1 MFKLVAQMKSY
12 TLLCYKK
19 FFKLKQ
25 GFSKILKQIVLFA
38 LAMNVKLR
46 RRLIMS
52 ETNIMENKI
61 SLYSRF
67 VDDTYN
73 IKIYT
78 PDCPVP
84 ENGFPAIF
92 VLDGSSHFQLA
103 ADVVRLQ
110 HIRHTKTEVQPSIVI
125 GIAHQEEDRRNKRFR
140 DFTASSD
147 QVVFP
152 DRMKGKI
159 PDHFG
164 GADQFLNFIE
174 HELLTEI
181 NKKFFIDPEKRTLF
195 GHSLGGYFTLY
206 TSVHSPSLFET
217 YLACS
222 PSIWWNDHEL
232 NKSIEKALHEQEE
245 CTIRRQLY
253 VGEKEGFMVEDAKHL
268 QQLFQH
274 YNHDCKLYI
283 APDEN
288 HASVVPTIMS
298 RALRFASI

>member
-1 MFKLVAQMKSY
+1 
-12 TLLCYKK
+12 
-19 FFKLKQ
+19 
-25 GFSKILKQIVLFA
+25 
-38 LAMNVKLR
+38 
-46 RRLIMS
+46 MS
-52 ETNIMENKI
+52 EINIIENKI
-61 SLYSRF
+61 SLYSSF
-67 VDDTYN
+67 ANDTYN
-73 IKIYT
+73 LEIYT

-110 HIRHTKTEVQPSIVI
+110 HIRHTKTGVHPSIVI
-125 GIAHQEEDRRNKRFR
+125 GIAHQDEDRRNKRFR
-140 DFTASSD
+140 DFTALSD

-159 PDHFG
+159 PDIYG
-164 GADQFLNFIE
+164 GAEQFLKFID
-174 HELLTEI
+174 HELFPEM
-181 NKKFFIDPEKRTLF
+181 NKHFFINQEKRTLF

-206 TSVHSPSLFET
+206 ASVHSPSLFDT

-222 PSIWWNDHEL
+222 PSIWWNDYEL
-232 NKSIEKALHEQEE
+232 ISYIEKTLDVQNNRAQ
-245 CTIRRQLY
+245 RRQLF

-268 QQLFQH
+268 QQLFQQ
-274 YNHDCKLYI
+274 YNYDCKLYI

-298 RALRFASI
+298 RAIRFASI